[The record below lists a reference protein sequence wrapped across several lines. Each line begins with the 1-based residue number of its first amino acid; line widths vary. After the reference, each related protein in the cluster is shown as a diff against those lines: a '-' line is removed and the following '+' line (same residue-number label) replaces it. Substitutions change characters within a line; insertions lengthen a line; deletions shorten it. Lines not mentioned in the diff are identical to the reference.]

1 MKLLCPETVEARLDE
16 LDKIPAYKKTLHAKD
31 VPEDHPGHALFQ
43 ASIFYPKGIEGKA
56 PHQFNFMANC
66 TNMPSCFNSLDGQQL
81 CRLYE
86 FLNNNGKYKIIPTN
100 QDGDCLFG
108 AFRRC
113 TTLPAECADVHIRRI
128 VVKVM
133 AAHHEFFYLL
143 FKCNIAETYGI
154 SRHSPQELEQRILA
168 NTISPQDLREQR
180 MPGPFSFAGYLRH
193 MYQNST
199 YGDSMVLMVMSMVW
213 NLKVTCVIAESLF
226 EIRYRHNEIITK
238 ADMVVV
244 FNQDTEHYVAAGKR
258 L

>member
-1 MKLLCPETVEARLDE
+1 MLKMFQKIILAMLFFKPASSIQRGLKAR
-16 LDKIPAYKKTLHAKD
+16 PPTN
-31 VPEDHPGHALFQ
+31 
-43 ASIFYPKGIEGKA
+43 
-56 PHQFNFMANC
+56 FNFMATC
-66 TNMPSCFNSLDGQQL
+66 TNMPSCFKSLDGQQL

-100 QDGDCLFG
+100 EDGDCLFG

-133 AAHHEFFYLL
+133 ATHHEFFYLL

-154 SRHSPQELEQRILA
+154 LRHSPQELEQRILA

-180 MPGPFSFAGYLRH
+180 MPGPFSFAGYLRYI
-193 MYQNST
+193 YQNST

-213 NLKVTCVIAESLF
+213 NLKVTCLIAENLF
-226 EIRYRHNEIITK
+226 EIRYRHNEVITK

-244 FNQDTEHYVAAGKR
+244 FNQDTEHYVVAGKR